1 MIRQFN
7 KNSASHAPDWVLVF
21 VFGLL
26 LFLGLITLF
35 SASTALG
42 FQKFGD
48 SYHFIKRQLLH
59 GLLPG
64 LILLFVLAK
73 VNYQF
78 WKKLIMPLLAVSI
91 ILLIIVF
98 IPGIGAEFGT
108 AKSWINIGSF
118 SFQPSEL
125 VKLTFL
131 LYLATWLEKRGAHGV
146 KDLYFGFLPFI
157 FLLGLISGLML
168 LQPDMGTLAIIIFMC
183 LAVFFASGA
192 KLNHVAALLV
202 AGIGAIY
209 WLILKSPYRAA
220 RLTVFLHPELD
231 PQGIGYQISQ
241 ALLAI
246 GSGGLF
252 GRGFGMSRQ
261 KFQYLPEV
269 TGDSIFAIYAEE
281 LGFIFCLLLIGLFI
295 AFMWRGFK
303 VAKNSPDQFGRLT
316 AIGIVSWITFQ
327 ALFNIAAMTGLLPM
341 TGIPL
346 PFMSAGGSALAI
358 SLAAVGIL
366 INISKQ
372 SRVNN

>member
-1 MIRQFN
+1 MLRQFN
-7 KNSASHAPDWVLVF
+7 KSSASHAPDWVLVF

-26 LFLGLITLF
+26 LFLGLVTLF

-64 LILLFVLAK
+64 LIFLFIFAK

-78 WKKLIMPLLAVSI
+78 WKRLIMPLLAVSI

-98 IPGIGAEFGT
+98 IPGIGANYGT
-108 AKSWINIGSF
+108 AKSWINIGTF

-131 LYLATWLEKRGAHGV
+131 LYLATWLEKRGTHGV
-146 KDLYFGFLPFI
+146 KDLYTGFLPFL
-157 FLLGLISGLML
+157 FLLGLVSGLML

-183 LAVFFASGA
+183 VAVFFASGA
-192 KLNHVAALLV
+192 KLKHVAALLV
-202 AGIGAIY
+202 AGVGAIY
-209 WLILKSPYRAA
+209 LLVLKSPYRAA
-220 RLTVFLHPELD
+220 RLTIFLHPELD
-231 PQGIGYQISQ
+231 PQGIGYHINQ
-241 ALLAI
+241 AFLAI

-252 GRGFGMSRQ
+252 GRGFGLSRQ

-281 LGFIFCLLLIGLFI
+281 LGFIFCLILIGLFI

-303 VAKNSPDQFGRLT
+303 VAKNSPDQFGRLV
-316 AIGIVSWITFQ
+316 AIGVVSWITFQ
-327 ALFNIAAMTGLLPM
+327 ALFNISSMAGLTPM

-346 PFMSAGGSALAI
+346 PFVSAGGSALAI
-358 SLAAVGIL
+358 TLAAVGIL

-372 SRVNN
+372 SRVNG

>member
-7 KNSASHAPDWVLVF
+7 KNCASHAPDWVLVF
-21 VFGLL
+21 IFALL

-64 LILLFVLAK
+64 IVLLLILVK

-78 WKKLIMPLLAVSI
+78 WKKLIMPLLAISI

-98 IPGIGAEFGT
+98 IPGISADYGT
-108 AKSWINIGSF
+108 AKSWINIGTF

-183 LAVFFASGA
+183 VAVFFASGA
-192 KLNHVAALLV
+192 KLNHVAALLL
-202 AGIGAIY
+202 AGTGAIY
-209 WLILKSPYRAA
+209 LLILKSPYRAA
-220 RLTVFLHPELD
+220 RLTIFLHPELD

-281 LGFIFCLLLIGLFI
+281 LGFIFCLAIIGLYI

-303 VAKNSPDQFGRLT
+303 VAKNAPDQFGRLV

-327 ALFNIAAMTGLLPM
+327 ALFNVAAMVGILPM

-346 PFMSAGGSALAI
+346 PFVSAGGSALAI
-358 SLAAVGIL
+358 MLAAVGIL

-372 SRVNN
+372 SRVNT

>member
-7 KNSASHAPDWVLVF
+7 KSSASHAPDWALVF
-21 VFGLL
+21 IFCVL
-26 LFLGLITLF
+26 LFLGLVTLF

-64 LILLFVLAK
+64 IVLLLIFAK

-78 WKKLIMPLLAVSI
+78 WKKLIMPLLAASI

-98 IPGIGAEFGT
+98 IPGIGANYGT
-108 AKSWINIGSF
+108 AKSWINIGTF

-131 LYLATWLEKRGAHGV
+131 LYLATWLEKRGTHGV
-146 KDLYFGFLPFI
+146 KDLYTGFFPFL

-183 LAVFFASGA
+183 VAVFFASGA
-192 KLNHVAALLV
+192 KLKHVAALLV
-202 AGIGAIY
+202 AGVGAIY
-209 WLILKSPYRAA
+209 LLVLKSPYRIA
-220 RLTVFLHPELD
+220 RLTIFLHPELD
-231 PQGIGYQISQ
+231 PQGIGYHINQ
-241 ALLAI
+241 AFLAI

-252 GRGFGMSRQ
+252 GRGFGLSRQ

-303 VAKNSPDQFGRLT
+303 VAKNSPDQFGRLV

-327 ALFNIAAMTGLLPM
+327 ALFNIAAMAGLLPM

-346 PFMSAGGSALAI
+346 PFVSAGGSALAI
-358 SLAAVGIL
+358 TLAAVGIL

-372 SRVNN
+372 ATINR

>member
-7 KNSASHAPDWVLVF
+7 KNSTSHAPDWVLIF

-26 LFLGLITLF
+26 LFFGLITLF

-64 LILLFVLAK
+64 LILLFIFAK

-78 WKKLIMPLLAVSI
+78 WKKLIMPLLAASI
-91 ILLIIVF
+91 ILLTIVF
-98 IPGIGAEFGT
+98 IPGISAEYGT
-108 AKSWINIGSF
+108 ARSWINIGSF

-131 LYLATWLEKRGAHGV
+131 LYLATWLEKRGIHGV

-192 KLNHVAALLV
+192 KLSHVMALVAA
-202 AGIGAIY
+202 GGGAIY
-209 WLILKSPYRAA
+209 FLMRNSPYRLA
-220 RLTVFLHPELD
+220 RLTIFLHPELD

-281 LGFIFCLLLIGLFI
+281 LGYIFCLLLIGLFI
-295 AFMWRGFK
+295 ILMWRGLK

-316 AIGIVSWITFQ
+316 AIGIISWITFQ
-327 ALFNIAAMTGLLPM
+327 ALFNISSMVGLTPM

-346 PFMSAGGSALAI
+346 PFVSAGGSALAI
-358 SLAAVGIL
+358 SMAAVGIL

-372 SRVNN
+372 SRVNG